1 MDEVLIFGSNEKE
14 SSLRIAALF
23 MEEIPLEKRMA
34 LLAQEYGTGTVGIR
48 INNTPFVAAYDPYG
62 IHLYAGDN
70 LYTSQE
76 TFSISWENAHD
87 RIRELL
93 SLGQYLPQELLDQV
107 FPNECQEAALSLLY
121 LYHDFDYSGHDFPYF
136 APSEITGNY
145 PKDVEVFTG
154 KLASPGGLSEQISIL
169 ERLYRDYQEDA
180 SILRFHY
187 HKIPKLL
194 DRLQRLFLPR
204 IQYPAQ
210 EDYILHP
217 LTKYIPKSD
226 IEDLLSR
233 PSEDGKLSIYSFFLR
248 HPDSKERAEFLKN
261 SYGTGGRYPAGE
273 NNFLDMDYEPRRIR
287 FMLHTPDGF
296 DDQVSLNW
304 NQASKIID
312 EMIRENRFLEENT
325 IQHIP
330 VFQVKYL
337 ARELDHFLHTL
348 PDDLRKQMPFPA
360 KSEDTE
366 QAIASYMESITDPD
380 ALSEIVT
387 FMDGCLSV
395 LPPDRK
401 EYHTLERY
409 AEDLTE
415 YHDGVFSLF
424 PAPGPEEQ
432 NEPAKEERM
441 SSQDEVEGQLSFLD
455 QLEPD
460 IPEST
465 SHSTDIPIG
474 LQLTI
479 DDREFQ
485 IDSVNYD
492 TGKVSLTDLTFLK
505 AIGFPISREED
516 LSVIQDHLTGTMTAD
531 ISEQVSEAPTE
542 NISEAEKV
550 SSQNYRIT
558 EDDPD
563 LGGPKGKFQA
573 NIQAIQTLQTLETE
587 NRPATP
593 EEQTILSHYSGW
605 GGLSKAFDPDSTEWS
620 KEYEQLK
627 SLLTPREYEAAR
639 SSTLNAFYTPPAV
652 IRSMY
657 QALSNM
663 GFTAGNV
670 LEPSCGT
677 GNFFGCLPEGMDKSR
692 LYGIELDSLTG
703 RIAQKLY
710 LSQGADPD

>member
-1 MDEVLIFGSNEKE
+1 MFTERIPRELLDEVLIFGSNEKE

-23 MEEIPLEKRMA
+23 MEEIPPEKRMA

-136 APSEITGNY
+136 DPSEITGNY

-194 DRLQRLFLPR
+194 DRLQRLSLPR

-233 PSEDGKLSIYSFFLR
+233 HSEDGKLSIYSFFLR

-261 SYGTGGRYPAGE
+261 SYGTGGRYPAGK

-287 FMLHTPDGF
+287 FMLHTPDGS

-366 QAIASYMESITDPD
+366 QAIASYMESIN
-380 ALSEIVT
+380 
-387 FMDGCLSV
+387 C
-395 LPPDRK
+395 
-401 EYHTLERY
+401 
-409 AEDLTE
+409 
-415 YHDGVFSLF
+415 
-424 PAPGPEEQ
+424 
-432 NEPAKEERM
+432 
-441 SSQDEVEGQLSFLD
+441 
-455 QLEPD
+455 
-460 IPEST
+460 
-465 SHSTDIPIG
+465 
-474 LQLTI
+474 
-479 DDREFQ
+479 
-485 IDSVNYD
+485 
-492 TGKVSLTDLTFLK
+492 TGKVLK
-505 AIGFPISREED
+505 
-516 LSVIQDHLTGTMTAD
+516 
-531 ISEQVSEAPTE
+531 
-542 NISEAEKV
+542 
-550 SSQNYRIT
+550 
-558 EDDPD
+558 
-563 LGGPKGKFQA
+563 
-573 NIQAIQTLQTLETE
+573 
-587 NRPATP
+587 
-593 EEQTILSHYSGW
+593 ILP
-605 GGLSKAFDPDSTEWS
+605 L
-620 KEYEQLK
+620 
-627 SLLTPREYEAAR
+627 
-639 SSTLNAFYTPPAV
+639 
-652 IRSMY
+652 
-657 QALSNM
+657 
-663 GFTAGNV
+663 
-670 LEPSCGT
+670 
-677 GNFFGCLPEGMDKSR
+677 
-692 LYGIELDSLTG
+692 
-703 RIAQKLY
+703 
-710 LSQGADPD
+710 